1 MMRLCALPLVITLEC
16 RIAAHLHMPT
26 QRVRRTPL
34 PLVLLWANYAA
45 QADGM
50 ETWWLTETAARKDA
64 EMVHSELAALRASA
78 DAVAQLWYDQQADDL
93 VNGWAE

>member
-1 MMRLCALPLVITLEC
+1 MMRLCALPLVVTLEC
-16 RIAAHLHMPT
+16 RIAAHLHMPM

-50 ETWWLTETAARKDA
+50 ETWWLTETAASKGAD
-64 EMVHSELAALRASA
+64 MVHSELAALRAE
-78 DAVAQLWYDQQADDL
+78 ADDIGA
-93 VNGWAE
+93 GWD

>member
-16 RIAAHLHMPT
+16 RIAAHLHMPM

-50 ETWWLTETAARKDA
+50 ETWWLDGGPARLDAAA
-64 EMVHSELAALRASA
+64 VHENLARLRE
-78 DAVAQLWYDQQADDL
+78 QTDDL

>member
-1 MMRLCALPLVITLEC
+1 MMRLCALPLVVTLEC
-16 RIAAHLHMPT
+16 RIAAHLHMPM

-50 ETWWLTETAARKDA
+50 ETWWLTETAAQKGADVVR
-64 EMVHSELAALRASA
+64 SELAALRAG
-78 DAVAQLWYDQQADDL
+78 ADDIGT
-93 VNGWAE
+93 GWE

>member
-1 MMRLCALPLVITLEC
+1 MMRLCALPLVVTLEC
-16 RIAAHLHMPT
+16 RIAAHLHMPM

-64 EMVHSELAALRASA
+64 ETVRSELASLRA
-78 DAVAQLWYDQQADDL
+78 QACEL
-93 VNGWAE
+93 VDGWAE